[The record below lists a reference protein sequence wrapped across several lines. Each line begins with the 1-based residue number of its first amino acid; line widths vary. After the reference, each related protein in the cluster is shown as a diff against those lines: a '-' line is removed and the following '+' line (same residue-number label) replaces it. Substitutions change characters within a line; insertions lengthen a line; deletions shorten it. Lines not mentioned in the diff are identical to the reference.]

1 MVEVIALGIIRS
13 KDEMREKE
21 MNTIDEQ
28 IH

>member
-21 MNTIDEQ
+21 MNTINEQ